1 MTKSVSVTYRAPKG
15 DAKVTEAFGHTFY
28 DGKAET
34 IEVDDATLKKLRGN
48 RVFEVSEPTD
58 DKVKAYDKAD
68 TARDDKD
75 HQHKK

>member
-28 DGKAET
+28 DGKTET
-34 IEVDDATLKKLRGN
+34 IEVDDHVLKKLQGN
-48 RVFEVSEPTD
+48 QVFEVGDPTD
-58 DKVKAYDKAD
+58 DKPLHKPDI
-68 TARDDKD
+68 ARDDGKD